1 MSSVKGI
8 KTASNS
14 GTLVFLLFVVF
25 LVLKLAGVID
35 WSWWWVTS
43 PLWLA
48 AMATV
53 AALILAGG
61 VGFLIYRIVKRV
73 RRKRRVETVIHGG
86 KRGYWPAIAA
96 WMASTVLGMAE
107 VRSRQPV
114 SVTRTSSSIR
124 TPIPRSG
131 R

>member
-1 MSSVKGI
+1 MSGIKGI

-25 LVLKLAGVID
+25 LILKLAGVID

-73 RRKRRVETVIHGG
+73 RRKR
-86 KRGYWPAIAA
+86 AA
-96 WMASTVLGMAE
+96 
-107 VRSRQPV
+107 SRQ
-114 SVTRTSSSIR
+114 
-124 TPIPRSG
+124 
-131 R
+131 

>member
-1 MSSVKGI
+1 MSGIKGI

-25 LVLKLAGVID
+25 LILKLAGVID

-61 VGFLIYRIVKRV
+61 VGFLIYCIVKRV
-73 RRKRRVETVIHGG
+73 RRKRS
-86 KRGYWPAIAA
+86 
-96 WMASTVLGMAE
+96 AS
-107 VRSRQPV
+107 RR
-114 SVTRTSSSIR
+114 
-124 TPIPRSG
+124 
-131 R
+131 